1 MHQCINIE
9 AGICVARCCHHG
21 TQWSRMVYKISFL
34 FFFIFQ
40 SWHNQYFWR
49 KNIVKCYSINF
60 MTPMCYTIKHS
71 RHFITGV
78 GAVSTRILAQTSCCC
93 KNFQKAA
100 AIFPPF
106 FFLSWT
112 SQCSAVQWVSLECVY
127 ACVMIPFKNE
137 MMLHFYNLDGRCC
150 ILTFNFHSTFWNTYS
165 CSFLILSIIY
175 IKFIFIKNL

>member
-21 TQWSRMVYKISFL
+21 KQWSRIIYEIYLFYFFWISVMARSIVLKKI
-34 FFFIFQ
+34 
-40 SWHNQYFWR
+40 Y
-49 KNIVKCYSINF
+49 IVKEFKNSNV
-60 MTPMCYTIKHS
+60 TPLNLWHQCACHTIKHS

-93 KNFQKAA
+93 KLFQKAA

-112 SQCSAVQWVSLECVY
+112 AQCSAVGFIRMCVCMCNDT
-127 ACVMIPFKNE
+127 A
-137 MMLHFYNLDGRCC
+137 
-150 ILTFNFHSTFWNTYS
+150 
-165 CSFLILSIIY
+165 
-175 IKFIFIKNL
+175 